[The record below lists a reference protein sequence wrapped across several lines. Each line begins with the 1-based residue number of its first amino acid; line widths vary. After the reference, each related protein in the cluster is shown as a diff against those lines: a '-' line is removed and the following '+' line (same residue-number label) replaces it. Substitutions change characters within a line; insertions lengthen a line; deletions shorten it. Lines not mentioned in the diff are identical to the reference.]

1 MLLRLHDASLQLPR
15 PTDRRTEG
23 RRAGR
28 TLLRLPRLLGSSL
41 CSGCVSAPGFCSC
54 SGRENSSRPR
64 AHLQPQVPAEGVGGA
79 GRSSSGGWGSW
90 RSRSSAGRGSS
101 GPPPLLLLSSFSS
114 SFSSSSSSPLPLL
127 PFSSPSVSSPP
138 RESGSCTV
146 HGGLGAWVLVPSGV
160 TSPGDAAG
168 AAAGA
173 GSAPPHSLPHL
184 APKPCVCGGSA
195 GAPEPSAGCKEG
207 EPGAG
212 PGAVRLKINTDSADP
227 SIRKLDLSG
236 TLLRTLLV
244 QPSL

>member
-1 MLLRLHDASLQLPR
+1 MTPPCSFHGQR
-15 PTDRRTEG
+15 TDG
-23 RRAGR
+23 RKDGEPAG
-28 TLLRLPRLLGSSL
+28 PCFGSR
-41 CSGCVSAPGFCSC
+41 GC
-54 SGRENSSRPR
+54 SGRASAPAAFRLQASAAALAAKTPPDPARTYSPR
-64 AHLQPQVPAEGVGGA
+64 CQRKAWEGRGDRAAGAGDPGAPAAPLGGA
-79 GRSSSGGWGSW
+79 
-90 RSRSSAGRGSS
+90 A
-101 GPPPLLLLSSFSS
+101 PALLLSFSPP
-114 SFSSSSSSPLPLL
+114 FPPPFPPPRPPPSP
-127 PFSSPSVSSPP
+127 SSPP